1 VADPVATLAVVPVP
15 DGPIE
20 FGTPAVA
27 GAVPLAGDW
36 NGHDLVT
43 IDDLHAIFG
52 KAKDEKAEKA
62 LVGSLPLL
70 NEAMVQAGAVTPARK
85 AAFLA
90 TLHNESNFR
99 PDAVEPGKSEYR
111 GRGYI
116 QITGASN
123 YRSAGAYLD
132 LDLEDDPALAA
143 SPLVS
148 PAVASWYWTVARN
161 INLAADRLDM
171 AAVNIAVGYRPSVRE
186 DTERCGDF
194 VKALKWFNG
203 GTLPAGVNCERG
215 RGSLLVALSTVL
227 PFFGDDAPMSTAAP
241 SATASSTSGPSSS
254 AGSSST
260 TGAGGTSTRPPA
272 APRPSTTTTSTTAPP
287 TTRPPITTTTTGP
300 APTTTTSTSTATTTT
315 TTTAP
320 SDCTSTSTT
329 TAAPPGC
336 TSTSTTSTTSDT
348 STTSPT
354 VSSTPP
360 P

>member
-1 VADPVATLAVVPVP
+1 VP
-15 DGPIE
+15 DGAIV

-52 KAKDEKAEKA
+52 KAKDERAEKA

-70 NEAMVQAGAVTPARK
+70 NESMVQAGAVTPARK

-90 TLHNESNFR
+90 TIHNESNFR
-99 PDAVEPGKSEYR
+99 PDAVEPGESEYR

-132 LDLEDDPALAA
+132 LELEDDPALAA

-227 PFFGDDAPMSTAAP
+227 PFFGNAPTSTAAP

-260 TGAGGTSTRPPA
+260 AGTGATTTRPPA
-272 APRPSTTTTSTTAPP
+272 TRRPSTTTTSTTAPS
-287 TTRPPITTTTTGP
+287 TTRPPTTTTTTGP
-300 APTTTTSTSTATTTT
+300 SPTTTTSTSTTTTTTTT

-320 SDCTSTSTT
+320 SDCTPSTSTT
-329 TAAPPGC
+329 TTTAPPEC
-336 TSTSTTSTTSDT
+336 TSTSTTT
-348 STTSPT
+348 TTSPT
-354 VSSTPP
+354 SGSTPP